1 MTMTSPMSSTADD
14 HSRLPA
20 GAEPIT
26 PEQSKLI
33 FNNSYMSTVMIAIA
47 SLPEQTFSGKQ
58 IADATGVQ
66 SGIVHT
72 LIQRLHGAHFIEF
85 VARVPGER
93 TLLYRVCENPWWK
106 AARRY
111 SEISPQRLEES
122 RGDGVEAS

>member
-1 MTMTSPMSSTADD
+1 MSSTTDGR
-14 HSRLPA
+14 SQLPA

-66 SGIVHT
+66 PGIVHT
-72 LIQRLHGAHFIEF
+72 LIQRLRGAHFIEF
-85 VARVPGER
+85 VAQVPGER

-111 SEISPQRLEES
+111 TEAPSER
-122 RGDGVEAS
+122 